1 MTLVYYSQRRE
12 RFMEKNLLKATRMVP
27 CSVVLLSAGTKE
39 KRDAMTATAMFVAED
54 LPLLTISLAK
64 TSTCRDLIEKTGE
77 CVLNVASTAQVD
89 LARKLGA
96 THGRDMDKFAE
107 FQIPMAKAAKIKAP
121 SIAGSFANLECKVIT
136 SHQAGNYVVY
146 LVEAVAC
153 NVDEKQTPMVWHRD
167 RFFAVEKEVK

>member
-1 MTLVYYSQRRE
+1 
-12 RFMEKNLLKATRMVP
+12 MEKNLLKATRTVP

-77 CVLNVASTAQVD
+77 CVLNVASIAQVE

-96 THGRDMDKFAE
+96 THGKEVDKFTK
-107 FQIPMAKAAKIKAP
+107 FQIPLAKAAKIKAP
-121 SIAGSFANLECKVIT
+121 AIGGSYANLECKVIT
-136 SHQAGNYVVY
+136 SHQAGNYIVFLAEV
-146 LVEAVAC
+146 VAC

-167 RFFAVEKEVK
+167 RYFAVEKEVA

>member
-1 MTLVYYSQRRE
+1 
-12 RFMEKNLLKATRMVP
+12 MEKNLLKATRMVP

-77 CVLNVASTAQVD
+77 CVLNVASTDQVD

-96 THGRDMDKFAE
+96 THGRDIDKFAE
-107 FQIPMAKAAKIKAP
+107 FQIPVAKAAKIKAP
-121 SIAGSFANLECKVIT
+121 AIGGSFANLECKVIT
-136 SHQAGNYVVY
+136 SHQAGNCVVY
-146 LVEAVAC
+146 LAEVVAC
-153 NVDEKQTPMVWHRD
+153 SVDDKQTPMVWHRGK
-167 RFFAVEKEVK
+167 FFAVDKEIK